1 MVKVCPMAYDR
12 RKLVG
17 MINEKLSAN
26 PRSRLREIG
35 RELGAE
41 RHTIEKAVRHIRRMS
56 FREYRQ
62 GKLLERALVLLD
74 DKGEVSEKEVAAK
87 LGFASLEAFI
97 RFIKAQTGMTPKE
110 IRKENSHTTL
120 DSES

>member
-1 MVKVCPMAYDR
+1 M
-12 RKLVG
+12 
-17 MINEKLSAN
+17 
-26 PRSRLREIG
+26 
-35 RELGAE
+35 E
-41 RHTIEKAVRHIRRMS
+41 RHTIEKAVHDVRRMS
-56 FREYRQ
+56 FREHRQ
-62 GKLLERALVLLD
+62 KELLRKAQVLLND
-74 DKGEVSEKEVAAK
+74 NRAFSEKEVAAK